1 MSVKRFRL
9 FFLALVTVLAKN
21 DGCKDFWHEHPDR

>member
-1 MSVKRFRL
+1 MRKVRL
-9 FFLALVTVLAKN
+9 VWLALVTVLAKN